1 MVGGVEC
8 REAWLVH
15 LEANVS
21 RETFAFGG
29 ASVRISL
36 LSIGLAGAIWWLR
49 KTLRD
54 KRHCFT

>member
-29 ASVRISL
+29 KCADQL
-36 LSIGLAGAIWWLR
+36 AFNWIGGRNLVVVKNPAG
-49 KTLRD
+49 
-54 KRHCFT
+54 